1 MTDVNEK
8 SCHACE
14 IQFKKKLAVN
24 RLTLNDKEGSKK
36 ILKERERVY
45 PCDVL
50 KF

>member
-14 IQFKKKLAVN
+14 IQLKKLAVN

-36 ILKERERVY
+36 ILKERETVY